1 MRPNLDLVYHGNGI
15 MTLIT
20 VHEEYPLF
28 HLATFDYNVVQYL
41 INSINLPLQIVMAT
55 PVTEADRYDYV

>member
-1 MRPNLDLVYHGNGI
+1 

-20 VHEEYPLF
+20 VREEYPLF

-41 INSINLPLQIVMAT
+41 INLINLPLQIVMAT